1 MCAALQSWN
10 LLNSPPICTFVQ
22 PQRKTIVSSLNI
34 VGYLRIPAG
43 ILHHI
48 CKKSQEDGRLDYPL
62 AALSADKCIIG
73 IVNISPAFTFDLIT
87 LIQTGGDHC

>member
-1 MCAALQSWN
+1 MRGGAAV
-10 LLNSPPICTFVQ
+10 SPWKGALKGQ
-22 PQRKTIVSSLNI
+22 A
-34 VGYLRIPAG
+34 RIPAG

-48 CKKSQEDGRLDYPL
+48 CKKSQEDGRLDDPL
-62 AALSADKCIIG
+62 VALSAEKCIIG